1 MPTQLDAFEARA
13 LGSLIEKSFTTP
25 DQYPLSF
32 SALLGACNQK
42 TSRDPVMELDPD
54 ALAAALAS
62 LQDKG
67 LAAVRHGSRVPKYS
81 HYGEHLGAGDSPD
94 ILGTIAMLLLR
105 GPQTAAEIR
114 VRTDRIAK
122 FEKTEDAAALLDK
135 LAADSDGPFV
145 ARGARGKYHHLF
157 SGDAPPAPSSSAPRP
172 ASAKDERITEL
183 EKRVASLEERL
194 DKLTES
200 P

>member
-1 MPTQLDAFEARA
+1 MPTQLDAVEARA

-25 DQYPLSF
+25 EQYPLSF
-32 SALLGACNQK
+32 NALLGACNQK

-54 ALAAALAS
+54 TLAAALAS

-81 HYGEHLGAGDSPD
+81 HYGEHLGAGDSPEV
-94 ILGTIAMLLLR
+94 LGTIALLLLR

-114 VRTDRIAK
+114 VRTERIAK
-122 FEKTEDAAALLDK
+122 FERTEDAAELLERLVSDP
-135 LAADSDGPFV
+135 DGPFV
-145 ARGARGKYHHLF
+145 ARGSRGKYHHLF
-157 SGDAPPAPSSSAPRP
+157 SGDAPAAAPAPAAPKNDRL
-172 ASAKDERITEL
+172 AEL
-183 EKRVASLEERL
+183 EKRVAALEERL